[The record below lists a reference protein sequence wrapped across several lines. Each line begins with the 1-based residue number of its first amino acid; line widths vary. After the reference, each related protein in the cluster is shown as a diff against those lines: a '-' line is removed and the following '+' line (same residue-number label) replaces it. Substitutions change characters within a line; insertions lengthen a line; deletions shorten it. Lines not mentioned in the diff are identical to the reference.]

1 MYVFVVA
8 AVVETWK
15 TDTKFCKVVLKH
27 VIVCKLCWDTEQG
40 FTTALLQIP
49 CWIQK
54 WKTSE
59 NWSTH
64 AEVMHKCKE
73 AV

>member
-49 CWIQK
+49 C
-54 WKTSE
+54 
-59 NWSTH
+59 
-64 AEVMHKCKE
+64 
-73 AV
+73 